1 MISRMSAEI
10 RAEDS
15 SPAVK
20 VLPAGLYSAG
30 TVARLDRIAIDDF
43 GIPGYALM
51 RRAGRAVFEAI
62 RQRYPDARNLL
73 VVCGA
78 GNNAGDGYVVARLAH
93 QHGLSVRVASLV
105 ETEKLNGDARQACEH
120 WLECGT
126 VEAFDDALL
135 SHADVLVDALLGTGL
150 KRDVEG
156 PWKQVIDTLNA
167 SSLPVVAVDIPSGL
181 NADTGAVSG
190 AAVQA
195 QVTVTFIGLKQG
207 LFTASGR
214 ACCGE
219 VVFDDLGLDDAIR
232 QQADAGALLLSR
244 SSQWQLPARHHDSH
258 KGQNGYALI
267 IGGNEGMT
275 GAVILAARAALRS
288 GAGLVAAVCRP
299 QHVNAVV
306 AACPECMVH
315 GSHNGEIPPLL
326 LDRANYIGIGCGLG
340 QDAWAQRLFYHATMS
355 TLPIVLDADALN
367 LLAKQAHVKLK
378 ENCVITP
385 HPGEAARLLGVD
397 SAAIQRDRFS
407 AVRQLHDKFGAV
419 SVLKGSGTLIQA
431 DAKTLLC
438 HYGNPAMATAG
449 MGDVLTGMVTS
460 MAAQFSN
467 SNVVSLKQAVAAA
480 VCCHGR
486 AGDLAAAGDDRGL
499 MATDVI
505 EHIRPAMR

>member
-1 MISRMSAEI
+1 MME
-10 RAEDS
+10 
-15 SPAVK
+15 
-20 VLPAGLYSAG
+20 LPAELYSAAA
-30 TVARLDRIAIDDF
+30 VARLDQIAINDF
-43 GIPGYALM
+43 GIPGYTLM
-51 RRAGRAVFEAI
+51 RRAGRAVIETL
-62 RQRYPDARNLL
+62 RQQYPDARSIL
-73 VVCGA
+73 VLCGA

-93 QHGLSVRVASLV
+93 QSGLSVRVASLV
-105 ETEKLNGDARQACEH
+105 DTEKLSGDAKQACEH
-120 WLECGT
+120 WLECGA
-126 VEAFDDALL
+126 VEAFDAALL
-135 SHADVLVDALLGTGL
+135 AQADVVVDALLGTGL

-156 PWKQVIDTLNA
+156 RWKQIIDTLNA

-195 QVTVTFIGLKQG
+195 HTTVTFIGLKQG
-207 LFTASGR
+207 LFTASGQ

-219 VVFDDLGLDDAIR
+219 VVFDALGLGDAIY
-232 QQADAGALLLSR
+232 QQVDVDARLLSR
-244 SSQWQLPARHHDSH
+244 SSQWRLPLRRHDSH

-267 IGGNEGMT
+267 VGGNEGMT

-315 GSHNGEIPPLL
+315 GSNNGEIPPFLL
-326 LDRANYIGIGCGLG
+326 ERASYIGIGCGLG
-340 QDAWAQRLFYHATMS
+340 QDAWAQRLFYDAMLS
-355 TLPIVLDADALN
+355 ALPLVLDADALN
-367 LLAKQAHVKLK
+367 LLAKQGHSSLTG
-378 ENCVITP
+378 NCVITP

-397 SAAIQRDRFS
+397 TATIQRDRFI
-407 AVRQLHDKFGAV
+407 AARQLHDKYGALV
-419 SVLKGSGTLIQA
+419 VLKGSGTLIQA
-431 DAKTLLC
+431 DAKPTVC
-438 HYGNPAMATAG
+438 AYGNPAMATAG

-460 MAAQFSN
+460 MAAQFGHGSAI
-467 SNVVSLKQAVAAA
+467 SLQQAVASA

-486 AGDLAAAGDDRGL
+486 AGDLAATGDDRGL